1 MVVACG
7 LTQRPPHGAGFLDS
21 ESYSASL
28 RQGAVFSAWLNIRS
42 AYNHTTDAVRHR
54 VVVSNRLA
62 LDSELSVAGWLSCY
76 ADPGQGEASRN
87 GDNLM
92 NLDIGGFLTSS
103 EFLTQIAA
111 IISELLSA
119 IFGTLISGL
128 FGIV

>member
-1 MVVACG
+1 
-7 LTQRPPHGAGFLDS
+7 
-21 ESYSASL
+21 
-28 RQGAVFSAWLNIRS
+28 
-42 AYNHTTDAVRHR
+42 
-54 VVVSNRLA
+54 
-62 LDSELSVAGWLSCY
+62 
-76 ADPGQGEASRN
+76 
-87 GDNLM
+87 M